1 MSRYRYG
8 AYEDGPDPLAP
19 PYDVRDALDAM
30 GDSVLDGT
38 RPDDAL
44 RDLLR
49 RGLPGAENRRGLDD
63 MLRQVRE
70 RRRALR
76 DRGRLDGTLEQA
88 RALLDTAIG
97 QERAEL
103 FPDPGD
109 EARLRE
115 AELDTL
121 PSDTS
126 QAIRRL
132 SDYEWRSDAAR
143 QTFERLKDLLR
154 RDVLDAQFQG
164 MKQALENQDPAAMER
179 VKEMMGALNEMLD
192 RDARGEH
199 TQEDFDRFMQEYGDM
214 FPDDPQNLEEL
225 VDSLARRAAA
235 MDRLL
240 ASLSPE
246 QRAELAGLMEQAMQ
260 DAGLAMEMTRLGDA
274 LRTRRPDLGWGQSE
288 QMTGE
293 DPLGMGDATTA
304 LAELADLSELEAAL
318 GQEYPGARLDDIDE
332 DAVRR
337 ALGRQAVDDLSALRR
352 IEAELERQGYLRRN
366 RGKLELT
373 PKAVRRLGETALRR
387 VFAQLTSGRQGDHD
401 QRDAGQAGELTG
413 ASREWRFG
421 DEQPLDVVRTVS
433 NAIRRSAMDSG
444 TALTTGSPTTGSP
457 TTGSPITG
465 SPTTGP
471 AVSTAKVVEPSTA
484 DIVEITGNGSRRP
497 PGVSPAGL
505 KPGGVKPGGVKLG
518 VDDFEVHETERRT
531 GAAVCLLVD
540 LSYSMVLRGTW
551 AVAKQTTLALHTL
564 VTSKFP
570 QDAIQIIGF
579 SNYARV
585 LHPEEMAGLD
595 WDMVQGTN
603 LHHALMIAGRHLDRH
618 PDFEPIVL
626 VVTDGEPTAHLRPD
640 GRSLFDYPPSTD
652 TLVLTLAEVD
662 KMTRRGACMNFFML
676 AEDRRLVSFVE
687 EVAQRNGGRVFAP
700 DADRLGEYVVSDY
713 LRVRRARR

>member
-8 AYEDGPDPLAP
+8 AYHDGPDPLAP
-19 PYDVRDALDAM
+19 PYDVRAALDAM
-30 GDSVLDGT
+30 GDSVLEGT
-38 RPDDAL
+38 RPEDAL

-49 RGLPGAENRRGLDD
+49 RGLPGAQGRRGLDD
-63 MLRQVRE
+63 LLRQVRE
-70 RRRALR
+70 RRRSLR
-76 DRGRLDGTLEQA
+76 DRGRLDGTLEQV
-88 RALLDTAIG
+88 RALLDTAVG

-103 FPDPGD
+103 FPDPSD
-109 EARLRE
+109 DARLRE
-115 AELDTL
+115 AELDAL
-121 PSDTS
+121 PDDTA
-126 QAIRRL
+126 QAVRRL
-132 SDYEWRSDAAR
+132 SDYQWRSGAAR
-143 QTFERLKDLLR
+143 ETFEQLKELLR

-164 MKQALENQDPAAMER
+164 MKQALQGQDPAAMER
-179 VKEMMGALNEMLD
+179 IKDMMAALNRMLE

-199 TQEDFDRFMQEYGDM
+199 TQDDFDRFMEEFGDL
-214 FPDDPQNLEEL
+214 FPDAPRDLEEL

-260 DAGLAMEMTRLGDA
+260 DAGLAMEMARLGDA
-274 LRTRRPDLGWGQSE
+274 LRARRPDLGWGQPE
-288 QMTGE
+288 QMTG
-293 DPLGMGDATTA
+293 DAPLGMGDATTA
-304 LAELADLSELEAAL
+304 LAELADLADLESAL
-318 GQEYPGARLDDIDE
+318 AQDYPGARLDDVDE
-332 DAVRR
+332 EAVRR

-352 IEAELERQGYLRRN
+352 IEAELERQGYLQRR
-366 RGKLELT
+366 RGDLELT

-387 VFAQLTSGRQGDHD
+387 VFSQLTTGRQGDHD
-401 QRDAGQAGELTG
+401 QHDAGQAGELTG
-413 ASREWRFG
+413 SSREWRFG

-433 NAIRRSAMDSG
+433 NAIRRNVMDG
-444 TALTTGSPTTGSP
+444 RAALAAADAPP
-457 TTGSPITG
+457 VARPED
-465 SPTTGP
+465 PRLVRPEGP
-471 AVSTAKVVEPSTA
+471 RLVRG
-484 DIVEITGNGSRRP
+484 DGSR
-497 PGVSPAGL
+497 A
-505 KPGGVKPGGVKLG
+505 PGGVRLS
-518 VDDFEVHETERRT
+518 VDDFEVQETERRT

-551 AVAKQTTLALHTL
+551 AAAKQTTLALHTL
-564 VTSKFP
+564 VTGKFP
-570 QDAIQIIGF
+570 QDAIEIIGF

-585 LHPEEMAGLD
+585 LHPTEMAGLD

-640 GRSLFDYPPSTD
+640 GRSLFDYPPSSE

-687 EVAQRNGGRVFAP
+687 EVARRNGGRVFAP
-700 DADRLGEYVVSDY
+700 DAERLGEYVVSDY
-713 LRVRRARR
+713 LRVRRGRR